1 VLTEDRVIEILN
13 RSNPV
18 PEEISSDRS
27 ATRYLVELQ
36 TRSSEMRTIEK
47 REAESPVPGGP
58 NGWKWLAAAVLI
70 AVLATAGIVLLTTAE
85 DEPTVATTPQVE
97 EDPVP
102 TTRQVE
108 EDPVPSTEAVDED
121 EPTPPTSAPDAEALG
136 VTGLPIFT
144 GQPSA
149 GDYEAVADD
158 LSIVFTSDGSWK
170 DCVKPTCDNRGGV
183 EMQPQELLSVFGW
196 IEPTPMST
204 DEFRTMFTAT
214 SGLLV
219 GEVESFSPTNAD
231 AGWTG
236 SSFVVDVEPTAGRSS
251 TCESGGLDGP
261 PYPCIVVEAFERFWL
276 DRDSG
281 DTLSFAIHGPTQFH
295 VLTKPDGT
303 NVWAAAIWFP
313 YPQAPEGSYESMND
327 RFSELVQTI
336 RFID

>member
-1 VLTEDRVIEILN
+1 MLTEDRVIEILN

-36 TRSSEMRTIEK
+36 TRSSGMQTIEK
-47 REAESPVPGGP
+47 HETESSMPGGP

-70 AVLATAGIVLLTTAE
+70 AVIATAGILLATAE

-102 TTRQVE
+102 
-108 EDPVPSTEAVDED
+108 STEAVDEN
-121 EPTPPTSAPDAEALG
+121 EPTPPTSAPDAEVLG

-144 GQPSA
+144 GHPPA
-149 GDYEAVADD
+149 GDYEAVADG

-170 DCVKPTCDNRGGV
+170 DCTKSACDNRGGV
-183 EMQPQELLSVFGW
+183 EIQPQELLSVFGW

-214 SGLLV
+214 SGLRV
-219 GEVESFSPTNAD
+219 GEIESFSPTNAD

-236 SSFVVDVEPTAGRSS
+236 SSFAVDVEPTAGRHS

-261 PYPCIVVEAFERFWL
+261 PYPCVVVEALERFWL
-276 DRDSG
+276 DPDSG
-281 DTLSFAIHGPTQFH
+281 DTLDFAIHGPTQIH

-313 YPQAPEGSYESMND
+313 YPQAPEGSYDSMND